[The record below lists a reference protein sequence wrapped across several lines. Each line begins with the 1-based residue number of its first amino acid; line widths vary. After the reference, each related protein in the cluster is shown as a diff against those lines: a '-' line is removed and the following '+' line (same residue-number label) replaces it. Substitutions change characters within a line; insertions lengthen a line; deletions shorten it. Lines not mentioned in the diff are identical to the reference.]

1 MWGCRRAG
9 FGAPGKGRQTL
20 IRLDK
25 LLTHFG
31 CGTRRQ
37 VIDAVRR
44 GRAQVNGRLCCD
56 PAAKVDPERD
66 EIQFDGVV
74 QTYQKHRYLMMN
86 KPAGVV
92 TAVTDRRQTVID
104 LLPENERRAL
114 FPVGRLD
121 KDTEGLLLLTTD
133 GQLSHALMSPR
144 RHVAKVY
151 LAGVSGELVPD
162 AAERFAGELTL
173 KDGTVCRPAVLER
186 AGEAGGLTLWR
197 VTLRE
202 GKYHQVKRMIAAVGG
217 HVETLRRL
225 SVGPLTL
232 PDDLPPGVYR
242 PLTEGELALLL
253 DHAEGESD

>member
-1 MWGCRRAG
+1 M
-9 FGAPGKGRQTL
+9 
-20 IRLDK
+20 
-25 LLTHFG
+25 
-31 CGTRRQ
+31 
-37 VIDAVRR
+37 IDAVRR
-44 GRAQVNGRLCCD
+44 GRAQVNGKLCCD

-66 EIQFDGVV
+66 EIRFDGAV

-92 TAVTDRRQTVID
+92 TATVDRRKTVLD

-151 LAGVSGELVPD
+151 LAGVSGALAPD
-162 AAERFAGELTL
+162 AAERFADGLTL
-173 KDGTVCRPAVLER
+173 KDGTVCRPAILES
-186 AGEAGGLTLWR
+186 AGEAEGLTLWR

-202 GKYHQVKRMIAAVGG
+202 GKYHQVKRMVAAVGG

-225 SVGPLTL
+225 AVGPLVL
-232 PDDLPPGVYR
+232 PADLPSGSYR
-242 PLTEGELALLL
+242 PLTAQELALLM
-253 DHAEGESD
+253 DHAEGEG